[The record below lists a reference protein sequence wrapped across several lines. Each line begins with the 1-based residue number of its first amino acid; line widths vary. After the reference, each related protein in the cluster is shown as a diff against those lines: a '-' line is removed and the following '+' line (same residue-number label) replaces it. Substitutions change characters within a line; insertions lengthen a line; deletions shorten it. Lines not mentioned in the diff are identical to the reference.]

1 MVSYIP
7 RYGYAFHISHGGLM
21 MGNDKHGGHLGA
33 VYGATDPAQVAQAY
47 DQWAE
52 TYEAEMRS
60 AGYRHPSIALAL
72 LARHLPPGAGPVLD
86 AGAGTGMVGEWLGIV
101 GYPDI
106 EALDISAGMLAVAAR
121 KGVYTKLHTIALGG
135 ILPFATATYAAII
148 CTGVFTTG
156 HVGAEALAELVRI
169 TRPGGVIVATVK
181 GAVWDGGFAVEVARM
196 TAAGLLELVEETAPY
211 VSMPGEAA
219 TAPSRAIVLRLHP

>member
-1 MVSYIP
+1 M
-7 RYGYAFHISHGGLM
+7 A
-21 MGNDKHGGHLGA
+21 DTKHNGHLGA
-33 VYGATDPAQVAQAY
+33 VYAATDQIAVAAAY
-47 DQWAE
+47 DKWAE
-52 TYEAEMRS
+52 TYEEEMRR

-86 AGAGTGMVGEWLGIV
+86 AGAGTGMIGEWMGIV

-135 ILPFATATYAAII
+135 VLPFETGIYAGII

-156 HVGAEALAELVRI
+156 HVGADALAELVRI

-181 GAVWDGGFAVEVARM
+181 GTVWEGGFAAEIVR
-196 TAAGLLELVEETAPY
+196 LSDLVTLAEETAPY
-211 VSMPGEAA
+211 VSMPGEAV
-219 TAPSRAIVLRLHP
+219 TSPSRAIVLRLHP

>member
-1 MVSYIP
+1 MANS
-7 RYGYAFHISHGGLM
+7 
-21 MGNDKHGGHLGA
+21 KHDGHLGA
-33 VYGATDPAQVAQAY
+33 VYSATDQASVAAAY
-47 DQWAE
+47 DTWAE
-52 TYEAEMRS
+52 TYEEEMRR

-72 LARHLPPGAGPVLD
+72 LARHLPAGAGPVLD
-86 AGAGTGMVGEWLGIV
+86 AGAGTGMVGEWMGIV

-121 KGVYTKLHTIALGG
+121 KGVYAKLHTLALGG
-135 ILPFATATYAAII
+135 ALPFETGTYAGVI

-156 HVGAEALAELVRI
+156 HVGADALAELVRI

-181 GAVWDGGFAVEVARM
+181 GTVWDGGFADEIARLSDRI
-196 TAAGLLELVEETAPY
+196 TLAEETAPY

-219 TAPSRAIVLRLHP
+219 TSPSRAIVLRLHP